1 MEYILRVAVHEDAW
15 RRQLTELLSLF
26 ESTPIREVMLMEES
40 HKILMSA
47 FPREKHLRMVA
58 IYNEMARAFEKAGIR
73 FSINLV
79 TCVGHGDNAVPE
91 RLRLPFTRFT
101 GEELEPSNAVYC
113 ISDAAWVEYTAGICA
128 LYAETKP
135 TRLMLDDDFRSLNHT
150 SRYGCFCENHVRMTS
165 ERLGFPVTKE
175 QLRDAV
181 CGIGSD
187 AEKIKAAWLKVN
199 FEVQLHAAKEIE
211 RAIHTVSPKTQVG
224 LMNSGEPAHSIQG
237 RDMNEL
243 LRAFAGEGQ
252 CLSRPL
258 GGAYSDVLHR
268 GIPAMISGMSLSMA
282 AVEEDI
288 CWVSEVENYPNSLY
302 NKSIA
307 LTKLQLQLHTL
318 AGADALTLNLY
329 DYLAT
334 PLPLQ
339 EEYAR
344 AVREA
349 DSSVQTLAQLRSG
362 KHMRGVGLPWRKD
375 AAEHRRNLSRTLD
388 GAMPKRPLDDIL
400 PLLGIPVQ
408 FTPAETNVLLGD
420 DVLCYT
426 RHELEEFLLGGLV
439 LDNIAAEYLY
449 DMGFGPFLGCTPVDR
464 VEEPCVEEITCR
476 EFGGEWT
483 GTLICTDWDAV
494 RRSGEWIT
502 RFVPVPGAV
511 EICRLLDEEKR
522 YLAPSMLLYNNAK
535 GGKICVMAV
544 PVQEC
549 GWLCRG
555 RAVLMQKLFG
565 AMPGGSLL
573 PVVGGDMNLAPFYYE
588 DADGEGLLGIVNC
601 GLDGA
606 QATAPRGL
614 YCTEVFGND
623 DGGMFHI
630 PPVSAKFYRCRRN
643 DRQMVAE
650 GTEK

>member
-1 MEYILRVAVHEDAW
+1 MEYILRVAVHEDTW

-47 FPREKHLRMVA
+47 FPREKHLRMAA

-79 TCVGHGDNAVPE
+79 TCVGHGD
-91 RLRLPFTRFT
+91 
-101 GEELEPSNAVYC
+101 
-113 ISDAAWVEYTAGICA
+113 

-175 QLRDAV
+175 QLR
-181 CGIGSD
+181 
-187 AEKIKAAWLKVN
+187 
-199 FEVQLHAAKEIE
+199 AAKEIE

-282 AVEEDI
+282 AVEED
-288 CWVSEVENYPNSLY
+288 
-302 NKSIA
+302 SIA
-307 LTKLQLQLHTL
+307 LTKLQLQLNTL

-439 LDNIAAEYLY
+439 LDNIAAEHLY
-449 DMGFGPFLGCTPVDR
+449 DMGFGPCLGCTPVDR
-464 VEEPCVEEITCR
+464 VEDPCVEEITCR